1 MDTNL
6 FSEWMEG
13 KCMSASVLFM
23 HNAQLLEL
31 VQESVCRYPFIVPIN
46 IQHSIK
52 QNVNY
57 ISSCIPKR
65 FEASIISLL
74 SEQIFNIFPP
84 ALAGKMISLCSR
96 AADGFK

>member
-1 MDTNL
+1 
-6 FSEWMEG
+6 
-13 KCMSASVLFM
+13 MSASVLFM

-65 FEASIISLL
+65 FEASILNRSLT
-74 SEQIFNIFPP
+74 F
-84 ALAGKMISLCSR
+84 CSR
-96 AADGFK
+96 IGRGR